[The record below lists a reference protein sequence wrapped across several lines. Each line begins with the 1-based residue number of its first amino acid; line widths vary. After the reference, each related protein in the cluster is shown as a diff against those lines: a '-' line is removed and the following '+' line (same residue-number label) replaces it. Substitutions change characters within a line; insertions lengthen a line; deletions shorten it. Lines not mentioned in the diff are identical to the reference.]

1 MTVTDR
7 DLDQL
12 IAERQVRLMLL
23 GPQQRPIWEASPSPL
38 HQIFVRDIEAS
49 IRASADSDAGC
60 ICEHIAD
67 AYIRL
72 PDGSL
77 VRPDIAIFCAPIP
90 RQREAYADV
99 PAAVIEIVSP
109 NYEAKDYEELPPVY
123 LANGVRDVVVV
134 DPEQSVF
141 THYRSGHPRSIQ
153 QLPHQ
158 VRLECGCSV
167 QLPA

>member
-1 MTVTDR
+1 MTVTDTE
-7 DLDQL
+7 LDRL
-12 IAERQVRLMLL
+12 IADRQVRLMLL

-49 IRASADSDAGC
+49 IRIARTGNSGC
-60 ICEHIAD
+60 ACEHIAD

-72 PDGSL
+72 PDTSL

-90 RQREAYADV
+90 RQREAYAAV

-134 DPEQSVF
+134 DPEQGVF
-141 THYRSGHPRSIQ
+141 THYRPSRPRSIQ
-153 QLPHQ
+153 QLPQ
-158 VRLECGCSV
+158 QLELECGCRV
-167 QLPA
+167 DLPA

>member
-7 DLDQL
+7 ELDQL
-12 IAERQVRLMLL
+12 IAERQVRLMLI

-49 IRASADSDAGC
+49 IRASADSDDGC
-60 ICEHIAD
+60 ACEYIAD

-72 PDGSL
+72 PDSSL

-90 RQREAYADV
+90 RQREAYAAV

-141 THYRSGHPRSIQ
+141 IHYRSGHPRSIQ

-158 VRLECGCSV
+158 VRLECGCLV

>member
-1 MTVTDR
+1 MTITDR

-12 IAERQVRLMLL
+12 IAGRQVRLLLL

-49 IRASADSDAGC
+49 IRASAEPGSECA
-60 ICEHIAD
+60 CEHIAD

-72 PDGSL
+72 PDSSL
-77 VRPDIAIFCAPIP
+77 VRPDIAIFCTPIP
-90 RQREAYADV
+90 RQREAYAAV

-134 DPEQSVF
+134 DPEQSVY
-141 THYRSGHPRSIQ
+141 THYRPGRSRSIQ
-153 QLPHQ
+153 PLPHHLL
-158 VRLECGCSV
+158 LECGCLV

>member
-1 MTVTDR
+1 MILTGKE
-7 DLDQL
+7 LDQL
-12 IAERQVRLMLL
+12 IAERQVRLMLI

-49 IRASADSDAGC
+49 IRVSAASGDSC

-72 PDGSL
+72 PDSSL

-90 RQREAYADV
+90 RQREAYAAV

-134 DPEQSVF
+134 DPEQSVL
-141 THYRSGHPRSIQ
+141 THYRPGHSRSIQ
-153 QLPHQ
+153 RLPHHLK
-158 VRLECGCSV
+158 LECGCLV

>member
-1 MTVTDR
+1 MTITDR
-7 DLDQL
+7 ELDQL
-12 IAERQVRLMLL
+12 IAERQLLLMLL

-38 HQIFVRDIEAS
+38 HQLFVRDIEAS
-49 IRASADSDAGC
+49 IRASNESGDGRV
-60 ICEHIAD
+60 CEHIAD

-72 PDGSL
+72 PDSSL

-90 RQREAYADV
+90 RQREAYAAV

-109 NYEAKDYEELPPVY
+109 NYEANDYEELPPIY

-141 THYRSGHPRSIQ
+141 THYRPGHPRSIQ

-158 VRLECGCSV
+158 LYLECGYLV

>member
-7 DLDQL
+7 ELDQL
-12 IAERQVRLMLL
+12 IAERQLRLMLL

-49 IRASADSDAGC
+49 IRASGEAGDDC
-60 ICEHIAD
+60 ASEHIAD

-72 PDGSL
+72 PDSSL

-90 RQREAYADV
+90 RQREAYAAV

-109 NYEAKDYEELPPVY
+109 NYEVKDYEELPPVY

-141 THYRSGHPRSIQ
+141 THYRPGQTRSIQ
-153 QLPHQ
+153 RLPHQ
-158 VRLECGCSV
+158 LHLACGCEV

>member
-49 IRASADSDAGC
+49 IRASAASGDNCTG
-60 ICEHIAD
+60 EHIAD

-72 PDGSL
+72 PDNSL

-90 RQREAYADV
+90 RQREAYAAV

-134 DPEQSVF
+134 DPEQSVL
-141 THYRSGHPRSIQ
+141 THYRLGHTRSIQ
-153 QLPHQ
+153 RLPNQLQ
-158 VRLECGCSV
+158 LECGCLV

>member
-1 MTVTDR
+1 MTVTER

-49 IRASADSDAGC
+49 IRAAESGDDC
-60 ICEHIAD
+60 TCEHIAD

-90 RQREAYADV
+90 RQREAYAAV

-109 NYEAKDYEELPPVY
+109 NYEAKDYEELPPIY

-134 DPEQSVF
+134 DPEQGVF
-141 THYRSGHPRSIQ
+141 THYRPGQPRSIQ
-153 QLPHQ
+153 QLPYQ
-158 VRLECGCSV
+158 LRLKCGCSV

>member
-49 IRASADSDAGC
+49 IRASAVSGDNC

-72 PDGSL
+72 PDSSL
-77 VRPDIAIFCAPIP
+77 VRPDIAIFYAPIP
-90 RQREAYADV
+90 RQREAYAAV

-123 LANGVRDVVVV
+123 MSNDVRDVVVV
-134 DPEQSVF
+134 DPEQSVL
-141 THYRSGHPRSIQ
+141 THYRPGHTRSIQ
-153 QLPHQ
+153 RLPHHLQ
-158 VRLECGCSV
+158 LECGCLV
-167 QLPA
+167 QIPA

>member
-1 MTVTDR
+1 MTD
-7 DLDQL
+7 
-12 IAERQVRLMLL
+12 
-23 GPQQRPIWEASPSPL
+23 
-38 HQIFVRDIEAS
+38 
-49 IRASADSDAGC
+49 
-60 ICEHIAD
+60 AD

-72 PDGSL
+72 PDSSL

-90 RQREAYADV
+90 RQREAYAAV

-123 LANGVRDVVVV
+123 LANAVRDVVVV

-141 THYRSGHPRSIQ
+141 THYRPGHPRSIQ
-153 QLPHQ
+153 QLPHH

>member
-38 HQIFVRDIEAS
+38 HQIFVRDIESS
-49 IRASADSDAGC
+49 IRAADSDNGC
-60 ICEHIAD
+60 ACEHIAD

-72 PDGSL
+72 PDSSL
-77 VRPDIAIFCAPIP
+77 VRPDIAIFCSPIP
-90 RQREAYADV
+90 RQREAYAAV

-109 NYEAKDYEELPPVY
+109 NYAAKDYEELPPIY
-123 LANGVRDVVVV
+123 LANGVRDVGVV

-141 THYRSGHPRSIQ
+141 THYRPGHPRAIQ
-153 QLPHQ
+153 QLPQ
-158 VRLECGCSV
+158 QLRLECACVV

>member
-7 DLDQL
+7 ELDQL
-12 IAERQVRLMLL
+12 IAERQIRLLLL

-49 IRASADSDAGC
+49 IRAAAESGSDCG
-60 ICEHIAD
+60 CEHIAD

-72 PDGSL
+72 PDSSL

-90 RQREAYADV
+90 RQREAYAAV

-123 LANGVRDVVVV
+123 LANGVRDVIVV
-134 DPEQSVF
+134 DPEQGVF
-141 THYRSGHPRSIQ
+141 THYRPGQPRSIQ
-153 QLPHQ
+153 TLPHDL
-158 VRLECGCSV
+158 RLECGCFV

>member
-49 IRASADSDAGC
+49 IRASAESRDDCA
-60 ICEHIAD
+60 CEHIAD

-72 PDGSL
+72 PDSSL

-90 RQREAYADV
+90 RQREAYAAV

-109 NYEAKDYEELPPVY
+109 NYEVKDYEELPPVY

-141 THYRSGHPRSIQ
+141 THYRPGHTRSIQ

-158 VRLECGCSV
+158 LHLECGCLV

>member
-7 DLDQL
+7 ELDQL
-12 IAERQVRLMLL
+12 IAERQIRLMVL

-38 HQIFVRDIEAS
+38 HQLFVRDIEAS
-49 IRASADSDAGC
+49 IRGATGFDNGC
-60 ICEHIAD
+60 ACEHIAD

-72 PDGSL
+72 PDSSL

-90 RQREAYADV
+90 RQREAYAAV

-134 DPEQSVF
+134 DPEQGVF
-141 THYRSGHPRSIQ
+141 THYRPGQSRAIQ
-153 QLPHQ
+153 QLPHDMQ
-158 VRLECGCSV
+158 LECGCLV
-167 QLPA
+167 HLPV

>member
-1 MTVTDR
+1 MTVTDK

-12 IAERQVRLMLL
+12 IAARQVRLMLL

-49 IRASADSDAGC
+49 IRTSADSHDGC
-60 ICEHIAD
+60 TCEHIAD

-72 PDGSL
+72 PDSS
-77 VRPDIAIFCAPIP
+77 IP
-90 RQREAYADV
+90 RQREAYAAV

-134 DPEQSVF
+134 DPEQAVF
-141 THYRSGHPRSIQ
+141 THYRPGQPRSIQ

-158 VRLECGCSV
+158 LRLACGCLV

>member
-1 MTVTDR
+1 MTVTDKE
-7 DLDQL
+7 LDQL
-12 IAERQVRLMLL
+12 IAARQVRLMLI

-49 IRASADSDAGC
+49 IHTSADSDDGC
-60 ICEHIAD
+60 ACEHIAD

-90 RQREAYADV
+90 RQREAYAAV
-99 PAAVIEIVSP
+99 PAVVIEIVSP

-123 LANGVRDVVVV
+123 LGNGVRDVVVV
-134 DPEQSVF
+134 DPEQSVL
-141 THYRSGHPRSIQ
+141 THYRLRHTRSIQ
-153 QLPHQ
+153 RLPHHLQ
-158 VRLECGCSV
+158 LECGCLV

>member
-1 MTVTDR
+1 MTVTDKE
-7 DLDQL
+7 LDQL

-49 IRASADSDAGC
+49 IRASAESRGDCA
-60 ICEHIAD
+60 CEHIAD

-72 PDGSL
+72 PDSSL

-90 RQREAYADV
+90 RQREAYAAV

-109 NYEAKDYEELPPVY
+109 SYEAKDYEELPPVY

-134 DPEQSVF
+134 DPERSVL
-141 THYRSGHPRSIQ
+141 THYRLGHTRSIQ
-153 QLPHQ
+153 RLPQQLL
-158 VRLECGCSV
+158 LECGCLV